1 MKEPSPPPTW
11 KVVTAFGVVYLIWG
25 STYLAIRFAL
35 ETLPPFTMA
44 GVRFMVA
51 GGLLY
56 AWSRRQGTE
65 APRAGQWQNAALI
78 GGLLFLGGNGA
89 VVWAAQF
96 VPSGLVALLVATAPL
111 WMVLVHWLW
120 GGGARPGPLLVFGLL
135 WGLVGM
141 VLLVGSQE
149 IRGGPDQLTGALIVT
164 LGSFCWALG
173 SVKQRG
179 LDLPRAGHMS
189 TAMQMS
195 AGGSLMLIVGL
206 LTGEAARIDFS
217 AVSARSALSFLYLV
231 FFGSMVAFS
240 AYVWLL
246 RVTTPARVGT
256 YAYVNPVVALAL
268 GWAFAGE
275 TLSSRTLL
283 AAGLIL
289 TAVMLIALHGAPS
302 REAQ

>member
-1 MKEPSPPPTW
+1 MTEPSPPPTW
-11 KVVTAFGVVYLIWG
+11 KVAAAFGVVYLIWG

-44 GVRFMVA
+44 GVRFLVA

-56 AWSRRQGTE
+56 AWSRRQGAD

-120 GGGARPGPLLVFGLL
+120 GGGARPGPLLVLGLI
-135 WGLVGM
+135 WGLAGM

-149 IRGGPDQLTGALIVT
+149 IRGGADQLTGALIVIA
-164 LGSFCWALG
+164 GSFCWALG

-179 LDLPRAGHMS
+179 LDLPRVGHMS

-195 AGGSLMLIVGL
+195 AGGGLMLIVGL

-217 AVSARSALSFLYLV
+217 TVSARSALSFLYLV
-231 FFGSMVAFS
+231 FFGSMLAFS

-256 YAYVNPVVALAL
+256 YAYVNPVVALVL
-268 GWAFAGE
+268 GWAFADE
-275 TLSSRTLL
+275 TLKGRTLL

-289 TAVMLIALHGAPS
+289 TAVMLIALQGGQS
-302 REAQ
+302 REG